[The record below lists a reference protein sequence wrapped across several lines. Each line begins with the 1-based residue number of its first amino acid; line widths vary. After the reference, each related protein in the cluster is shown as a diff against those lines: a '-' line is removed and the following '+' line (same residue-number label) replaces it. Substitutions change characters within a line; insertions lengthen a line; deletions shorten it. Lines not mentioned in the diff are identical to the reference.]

1 MKTKKAYKEAILR
14 AHQNTEEENQAQE
27 NLLHYKEKQTKQDA
41 TDSQKPTELH
51 ESPSYLMRS
60 WKNLRNLDQDLADQ
74 KGKNNEPK

>member
-27 NLLHYKEKQTKQDA
+27 NLLHYKDKESKQASTKTQ
-41 TDSQKPTELH
+41 QPTELH
-51 ESPSYLMRS
+51 ESPSYVMKS

-74 KGKNNEPK
+74 KKKK